1 MAALIYGA
9 IGFTVG
15 ALISLVI
22 AMASSNVM
30 KTTKNANILMA
41 VSSVRTFLSA
51 AVLIA
56 LFFAGR
62 NLVSGRYALLIG
74 GALGLTLVSIFTAFN
89 ASKQL
94 KEASDR
100 NRIGKTESEG
110 NEEDDA
116 NGI

>member
-41 VSSVRTFLSA
+41 VSSDR
-51 AVLIA
+51 
-56 LFFAGR
+56 GR
-62 NLVSGRYALLIG
+62 
-74 GALGLTLVSIFTAFN
+74 
-89 ASKQL
+89 
-94 KEASDR
+94 KE
-100 NRIGKTESEG
+100 KTESNG
-110 NEEDDA
+110 NEEDAD
-116 NGI
+116 GI

>member
-22 AMASSNVM
+22 AMARSNVM
-30 KTTKNANILMA
+30 LITNNANIRRE
-41 VSSVRTFLSA
+41 VSSVRTFLSV

-62 NLVSGRYALLIG
+62 NLASGRHALLIG

-100 NRIGKTESEG
+100 GRKEKTESNG
-110 NEEDDA
+110 NEEDAD
-116 NGI
+116 GI

>member
-51 AVLIA
+51 AVL
-56 LFFAGR
+56 
-62 NLVSGRYALLIG
+62 ALLIG

-100 NRIGKTESEG
+100 GRKEKTESNG
-110 NEEDDA
+110 NEEDAD
-116 NGI
+116 GI

>member
-1 MAALIYGA
+1 MAVLIFGA

-41 VSSVRTFLSA
+41 VSSVRSFLSA

-56 LFFAGR
+56 L
-62 NLVSGRYALLIG
+62 
-74 GALGLTLVSIFTAFN
+74 
-89 ASKQL
+89 
-94 KEASDR
+94 
-100 NRIGKTESEG
+100 
-110 NEEDDA
+110 
-116 NGI
+116 